1 MVKFIIVCLT
11 VFLKKRQQDCVRRTV
26 SLKSNRQHDCEWV
39 PPGLQVLSVRPAADL
54 RELLL
59 HQGRQDPLQA
69 GLHQVRILTPP
80 LQV

>member
-1 MVKFIIVCLT
+1 MVKLTIV
-11 VFLKKRQQDCVRRTV
+11 RITV
-26 SLKSNRQHDCEWV
+26 SLNSYRHDCELV
-39 PPGLQVLSVRPAADL
+39 LPGLQVLGVRPAADL

-69 GLHQVRILTPP
+69 GLHQVRLLTPL